1 MWTMPAVFFTI
12 AQEPT
17 KHYSTEQK
25 QAVKHWAVW
34 TGGLILGVMLVIGIV
49 LVILD
54 RHRRQV
60 IKATE
65 ARRRRTRHS
74 KDAWVEAGKR
84 IDPDAAGARDDTV
97 DIDPGDIGPH
107 DVDGEHGR
115 DPHGEGPHG

>member
-1 MWTMPAVFFTI
+1 MSPMPAVFFTL

-17 KHYSTEQK
+17 KHYSPEQK

-65 ARRRRTRHS
+65 AKRRKTRQGKS
-74 KDAWVEAGKR
+74 AWVEAGKR

-107 DVDGEHGR
+107 DVDGENGR

>member
-1 MWTMPAVFFTI
+1 MSPMPAAFFTL

-17 KHYSTEQK
+17 KHYSPEQK

-60 IKATE
+60 IKAT
-65 ARRRRTRHS
+65 AAKRRKTRHS

-84 IDPDAAGARDDTV
+84 INPDAAGARDDTV

-107 DVDGEHGR
+107 DVDGENGR